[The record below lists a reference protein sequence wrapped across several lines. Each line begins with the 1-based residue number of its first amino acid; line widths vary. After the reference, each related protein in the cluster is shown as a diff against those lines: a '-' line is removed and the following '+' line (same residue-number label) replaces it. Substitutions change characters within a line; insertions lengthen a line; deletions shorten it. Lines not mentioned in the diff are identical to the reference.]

1 MRKVSLNSFVN
12 RIQNQF
18 EEDLS
23 NGEVYCDCLEYTCS
37 MTELSL
43 SVIKNCKNQA
53 LSDYSYL
60 DNFCNN
66 TSVEEDEQWLEL
78 TKKQKIEIIKR
89 AYSNFLKK
97 FKIRLFQKYR
107 SAIANT
113 ITDDDIALELGMK
126 LVGRYMGNSK
136 KIVKTYILSKG
147 SK

>member
-18 EEDLS
+18 IEDLS
-23 NGEVYCDCLEYTCS
+23 GSEVYCDCLEYTCS

-43 SVIKNCKNQA
+43 SVIQGCKDRF
-53 LSDYSYL
+53 LTDYSYL
-60 DNFCNN
+60 DDFCNN

-78 TKKQKIEIIKR
+78 TKKQKIEIVKK
-89 AYSNFLKK
+89 AYSNFLKE

-107 SAIANT
+107 CAVANT
-113 ITDDDIALELGMK
+113 ISDDDIALELGMK
-126 LVGRYMGNSK
+126 LVNRYMGNSK
-136 KIVKTYILSKG
+136 KMVKTYILSKG